1 MQHSSCSHSLFN
13 IDYHRYVPAEFA
25 TALQGYM
32 SKPFGCFIQF
42 LFLKRKVCVLNHSPS
57 PVLRTFAHL
66 SAVLTTRASSRLDQ
80 GLSLR
85 LSPLAEQPGGL
96 SKKPQKNTYKK
107 KKPELIQQSNLSF
120 QTLLARNIHRILP
133 ARTGNTEILC
143 RNTDRLNQFFC

>member
-1 MQHSSCSHSLFN
+1 MQHSTCSHSLFN

-85 LSPLAEQPGGL
+85 LSPLAVSPAGTLNTL
-96 SKKPQKNTYKK
+96 STYKK

-120 QTLLARNIHRILP
+120 QTLLARNIHRILA